1 MPKIANNSA
10 NAIASSPIAIVWHRR
25 DLRIDDNP
33 ALSEAIAKVG
43 DRGIVL
49 GVFIF
54 DPDILDDGVTEGSKV
69 DFMLGCLHELQ
80 ANYRRLG
87 SDLLFMHGSPVSSIC
102 DLATTIKASHVF
114 FNQDVEPFALKR
126 DREATGSLQALGIEV
141 QSFIDIGLIAPDAIA
156 TQAGEPYKVY
166 TPFWRNWQSKTK
178 PLPFDAP
185 KKLTGLASY
194 ENLPVIPLPSLR
206 ELKFINDIT
215 LPKFGEAAALE
226 LLASFCDGNG
236 ILRYQT
242 ERNFP
247 AHTGTSTLSPHLRFG
262 TVGIRR
268 VWETAIAS
276 EQLVRSEEE
285 SAGVTTWKQELA
297 WREFYQHVLFYFP
310 QLETGAYRPQMQNFP
325 WEDDEEKFVAWCE
338 GRTGYPI
345 VDAAMRQLNQTGWMH
360 NRCRMIVASFLTKD
374 LMINWQWGEKYF
386 MQKLLDGDLAAN
398 NGGWQW
404 SASSGMDPKPLRIFN
419 PASQARKY
427 DPEGEYILR
436 WLPELRGLT
445 TAELLSGNIPPHQC
459 KKRDYPLPIVD
470 HNTQQQKFK
479 QIYKDCKN

>member
-1 MPKIANNSA
+1 MNEIDN
-10 NAIASSPIAIVWHRR
+10 PIALIWHRR

-33 ALSEAIAKVG
+33 ALSEAIAQFG
-43 DRGIVL
+43 DRGNVL
-49 GVFIF
+49 GLFIF

-69 DFMLGCLHELQ
+69 DFMLGCLQELQ
-80 ANYRRLG
+80 ANYQRLG
-87 SDLLFMHGSPVSSIC
+87 SNLLFMYGQPINSIC
-102 DLATTIKASHVF
+102 NLAKSISATHVF
-114 FNQDVEPFALKR
+114 FNQDVEPFAIKR
-126 DREATGSLQALGIEV
+126 DRQATQSLEELGIKV
-141 QSFIDIGLIAPDAIA
+141 QSFVDIGLIAPDAIA

-166 TPFWRNWQSKTK
+166 TPFWRNWQSKPK
-178 PLPFDAP
+178 PQPFDTP
-185 KKLTGLASY
+185 QKITGLASY
-194 ENLPVIPLPSLR
+194 ENLPVIDLPSLR
-206 ELKFINDIT
+206 ELKFINDIK
-215 LPKFGEAAALE
+215 LPKVGEAAALK
-226 LLASFCDGNG
+226 LLTQFCDGNA

-242 ERNFP
+242 ERDFP
-247 AHTGTSTLSPHLRFG
+247 AHAGTSTLSPHLRFG

-268 VWETAIAS
+268 VWEAAIAS
-276 EQLVRSEEE
+276 EQLVRSDEE
-285 SAGVTTWKQELA
+285 SASVTIWKQELA

-310 QLETGAYRPQMQNFP
+310 ELETGAYRPQMRNFP
-325 WEDDEEKFVAWCE
+325 WDDDKERFMAWCE

-374 LMINWQWGEKYF
+374 LLINWQWGERYF

-404 SASSGMDPKPLRIFN
+404 SASSGMDQKPLRIFN

-445 TAELLSGNIPPHQC
+445 IAELLSGNIPPHQC
-459 KKRDYPLPIVD
+459 DRRDYPLPIVE
-470 HNTQQQKFK
+470 HNIQQQKFK
-479 QIYKDCKN
+479 QLYQDCKNS